1 MPSLFC
7 VFVCAGVLK
16 KRMLENFSASD
27 DIGKCRP
34 TIVLKATESFSNAD
48 LYEIYTNGY
57 RAAHKCQIDKRQHN
71 WLCFIGNR
79 GQPLMTMLTMMI
91 TLMLKPMTGV
101 DDRPGTDYVDVET
114 DNNKNSGVD
123 DRN

>member
-1 MPSLFC
+1 ML
-7 VFVCAGVLK
+7 VCAGALLLVN

-57 RAAHKCQIDKRQHN
+57 SAAQAHKCQVDKRQHN
-71 WLCFIGNR
+71 WLCFYW
-79 GQPLMTMLTMMI
+79 
-91 TLMLKPMTGV
+91 K
-101 DDRPGTDYVDVET
+101 
-114 DNNKNSGVD
+114 
-123 DRN
+123 